1 MDSFVIT
8 STPLWS
14 NLSAKN
20 LLDFNLNTPFYT
32 IEEKFAWLIV
42 DMQVMQKISFVILY
56 MKNNAQATNTPWV
69 RIGSRYLYQ
78 APGGTAFMA
87 NNSLCAE
94 NVTRVGTIIT
104 YNCMK
109 ILYGRYLSVQSNDN
123 SSSSNLTIMDMT
135 IGFTQDRKRHFD
147 TIITTV

>member
-109 ILYGRYLSVQSNDN
+109 ILVFSCFEKFLI
-123 SSSSNLTIMDMT
+123 NLKDSMNTYT
-135 IGFTQDRKRHFD
+135 F
-147 TIITTV
+147 IIIPNLVFYCKGN